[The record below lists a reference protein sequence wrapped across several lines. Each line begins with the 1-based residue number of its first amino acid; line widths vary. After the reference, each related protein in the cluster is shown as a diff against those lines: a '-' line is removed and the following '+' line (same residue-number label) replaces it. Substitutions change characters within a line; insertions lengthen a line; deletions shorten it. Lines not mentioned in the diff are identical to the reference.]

1 VKHRL
6 KKIRKRYFYYFAIQK
21 GQSYLMKRRNE
32 KDIWHGLYDFYLVE
46 KKRSFDPEK
55 LLSKDLEVKKL
66 AKGKKTIEISG
77 VYKHVLSHQVIYSRF
92 IQIKLSTNPMLNGS
106 GLKFYSLKKVSELPK
121 PVLISRFLSDYH
133 LL

>member
-1 VKHRL
+1 M
-6 KKIRKRYFYYFAIQK
+6 KKR
-21 GQSYLMKRRNE
+21 SE

-46 KKRSFDPEK
+46 KKRAYNPEK
-55 LLSKDLEVKKL
+55 LLLEDSELKKL
-66 AKGKKTIEISG
+66 TKGKRTVEVSG
-77 VYKHVLSHQVIYSRF
+77 VYKHVLSHQHIYSRF
-92 IQIKLSTNPMLNGS
+92 IRVKLGGKPLLNGS